1 MRQGGVIGVRAQFP
15 CPEGFRLT
23 PIRRSDTGWTQ
34 YRKAC
39 LVFVYRSFLFVPGA
53 RFDRFGKAVAA
64 GADAVIIDLE
74 DAVLPA
80 DKAQARTDT
89 LTWLGAW
96 RGRHLG
102 LRINSPRT
110 AFGCADLA
118 ALAGSAAAAR
128 ADFLVIPKAETAVD
142 LEIVA
147 EALGRKIPLIPIIE
161 SGRALANAFEIAK
174 QATGGVLFGGVDFSA
189 SLGADLS
196 DWDAMLTA
204 RGTIAAACGS
214 GGVPAYDVPYLDTA
228 DTDGLTTSTRKAKA
242 MGFSGRACIH
252 PGQVAAVNAVY
263 TPSAEEIADARAV
276 LAAMDAAGGGV
287 ALHKG
292 KMIDRPVILAA
303 ERLLAS
309 VR

>member
-1 MRQGGVIGVRAQFP
+1 MN
-15 CPEGFRLT
+15 
-23 PIRRSDTGWTQ
+23 
-34 YRKAC
+34 
-39 LVFVYRSFLFVPGA
+39 VYRSLLFVPGD

-80 DKAQARTDT
+80 DKDRARSET

-118 ALAGSAAAAR
+118 ALANSAAAAR
-128 ADFLVIPKAETAVD
+128 ADFIIIPKADTPVD

-147 EALGRKIPLIPIIE
+147 EALGRKIPLIAIIE
-161 SGRALANAFEIAK
+161 SGRALSNAYEIAR

-204 RGTIAAACGS
+204 RGTIAAAAGAV
-214 GGVPAYDVPYLDTA
+214 GVPAYDVPFLDTA
-228 DTDGLTTSTRKAKA
+228 DTDGLAASTRKAKA
-242 MGFSGRACIH
+242 MGFAGRACIH
-252 PGQVAAVNAVY
+252 PDQAVHVNTVY
-263 TPSAEEIADARAV
+263 TPTAEEVSDARAII
-276 LAAMDAAGGGV
+276 AAMDAAGGGV
-287 ALHKG
+287 VLHKG

-303 ERLLAS
+303 ERILAR
-309 VR
+309 VRTN

>member
-1 MRQGGVIGVRAQFP
+1 MP
-15 CPEGFRLT
+15 
-23 PIRRSDTGWTQ
+23 
-34 YRKAC
+34 
-39 LVFVYRSFLFVPGA
+39 VFVYRSLLFVPGA
-53 RFDRFGKAVAA
+53 RSDRFGKAVAA

-80 DKAQARTDT
+80 DKSQARTET
-89 LTWLGAW
+89 LAWLGAW

-118 ALAGSAAAAR
+118 ALAASPAAAR
-128 ADFLVIPKAETAVD
+128 ADFLMVPKAETAVD

-147 EALGRKIPLIPIIE
+147 EAFGRKMPLIAIIE
-161 SGRALANAFEIAK
+161 SGRALFNAAGIAQ
-174 QATGGVLFGGVDFSA
+174 QASGGVLFGGVDYSA
-189 SLGADLS
+189 SLGADVS

-204 RGTIAAACGS
+204 RGTIAAACAAA
-214 GGVPAYDVPYLDTA
+214 GVPAYDVPYLDTKDA
-228 DTDGLTTSTRKAKA
+228 DGLAVMTRKAKA

-252 PGQVAAVNAVY
+252 PDQVKAVNTAY
-263 TPSAEEIADARAV
+263 SPTEAELEEARAI
-276 LAAMDAAGGGV
+276 LAAMGAAGGGV

-303 ERLLAS
+303 ERVIAS
-309 VR
+309 ARPV

>member
-1 MRQGGVIGVRAQFP
+1 M
-15 CPEGFRLT
+15 
-23 PIRRSDTGWTQ
+23 
-34 YRKAC
+34 
-39 LVFVYRSFLFVPGA
+39 FVYRSFLFVPGA
-53 RFDRFGKAVAA
+53 RSDRFGKAVAA

-89 LTWLGAW
+89 LTWIGAW

-118 ALAGSAAAAR
+118 ALSGSGAAAR
-128 ADFLVIPKAETAVD
+128 ADFLIVPKADTPVD

-161 SGRALANAFEIAK
+161 SGRALSNAFEIAK
-174 QATGGVLFGGVDFSA
+174 LATGGMLFGGVDYSA

-204 RGTIAAACGS
+204 RGTIAAACGAV
-214 GGVPAYDVPYLDTA
+214 GVPAYDVPFLDTA
-228 DTDGLTTSTRKAKA
+228 DTDGLTASTRKAKA

-252 PGQVAAVNAVY
+252 PAQVEAVNAAY
-263 TPSAEEIADARAV
+263 TPTAEEVTDARAI
-276 LAAMDAAGGGV
+276 LAAMEAAGSGA

-292 KMIDRPVILAA
+292 KMIDRPVVLAA
-303 ERLLAS
+303 ERILAS
-309 VR
+309 VRAT

>member
-1 MRQGGVIGVRAQFP
+1 
-15 CPEGFRLT
+15 
-23 PIRRSDTGWTQ
+23 
-34 YRKAC
+34 
-39 LVFVYRSFLFVPGA
+39 VFVYRSFLFVPGA

-74 DAVLPA
+74 DAVLPV

-118 ALAGSAAAAR
+118 ALAGSAAATR

-214 GGVPAYDVPYLDTA
+214 GGVPAYDVPFLDTA

>member
-1 MRQGGVIGVRAQFP
+1 
-15 CPEGFRLT
+15 
-23 PIRRSDTGWTQ
+23 
-34 YRKAC
+34 
-39 LVFVYRSFLFVPGA
+39 VFVYRSFLFVPGA
-53 RFDRFGKAVAA
+53 RSDRFGKAVAA

-80 DKAQARTDT
+80 DKDKARSET
-89 LTWLGAW
+89 LAWLGAW
-96 RGRHLG
+96 RGRNLG

-118 ALAGSAAAAR
+118 ALSGSGALAR
-128 ADFLVIPKAETAVD
+128 ADFVIVPKAETPVD

-161 SGRALANAFEIAK
+161 SGRALSNAYETARH
-174 QATGGVLFGGVDFSA
+174 ATGGMLFGGVDYSA

-204 RGTIAAACGS
+204 RGAIAAACGAA
-214 GGVPAYDVPYLDTA
+214 GVPAYDVPYLDTA
-228 DTDGLTTSTRKAKA
+228 DTDGLAATTRKAKA

-252 PGQVAAVNAVY
+252 PGQVETVNAVY
-263 TPSAEEIADARAV
+263 TPSAEEIAEARAV
-276 LAAMDAAGGGV
+276 LAAMEAAGGGV

-292 KMIDRPVILAA
+292 KMIDRPVTLAA
-303 ERLLAS
+303 ERILAS
-309 VR
+309 VRKG